1 MFFLQGAMV
10 TVYSIVF
17 TALFAP
23 LGFIFLGASGG
34 LSVNGFA
41 LSYRLIN
48 SVKH

>member
-1 MFFLQGAMV
+1 M

-17 TALFAP
+17 TALFAIP
-23 LGFIFLGASGG
+23 SALFSSAPIVRIASTGEPR
-34 LSVNGFA
+34 FA